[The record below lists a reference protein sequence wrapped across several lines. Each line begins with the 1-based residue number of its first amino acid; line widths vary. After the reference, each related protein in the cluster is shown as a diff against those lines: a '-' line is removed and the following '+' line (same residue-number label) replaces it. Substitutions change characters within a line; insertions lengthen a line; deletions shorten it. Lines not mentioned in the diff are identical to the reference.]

1 LRLTAVDLAP
11 VAERGMG
18 TAGQEFGPEEIAQLL
33 ERWRPEVLRRM
44 RARRLWRNAPPA
56 DHEDQFQDVALVLC
70 TRVFRSEEHLRRAL
84 WTGLG
89 FRARDFWKAGRRRE
103 LPVADFFDDVR
114 AGTSWDG
121 VAEDAATAADGR
133 YVDDCLSELDARERA
148 VYRLAHG
155 EELSRRKVATA
166 LGITDADVLR
176 ALHSAQLKVDRFA
189 LLFVSDRLCARRAEA
204 IGALARLEARGG
216 DLEQARA
223 HLAHCRD
230 CLLAF
235 RTQRAALGRRV
246 ASVLPMPAVALAGAA
261 AGHAGMRL
269 GHARDLAAAAKRH
282 ASALAG
288 RGPKTS
294 MGAEAVAGAGA
305 SGAAAT
311 KVAIGL
317 CVTAAAGGGAVCAQT
332 FGLFTDPTHPK
343 AKTARVHH
351 AHARTAVRDAAALA
365 ATHDP
370 PPAPAQAA
378 TAASTPTAPQ
388 SAPSVARKTHA
399 ASSQPSQSKQEFFDA
414 ANGSGAPAAPTKPS
428 SVHSASSGGGGLRS
442 SGSSGGSSG
451 GGGSEFFGG

>member
-1 LRLTAVDLAP
+1 MRLSAVDLAP

-114 AGTSWDG
+114 AAASCDG

-133 YVDDCLSELDARERA
+133 YLDDCLSELDARERA
-148 VYRLAHG
+148 VYRLVRG

-189 LLFVSDRLCARRAEA
+189 LLFVSDRLCARRAA
-204 IGALARLEARGG
+204 AVGALARAEARGA
-216 DLEQARA
+216 DIEQARA

-235 RTQRAALGRRV
+235 RRQRAALGRRV
-246 ASVLPMPAVALAGAA
+246 ASVLPMPVIALAGKA
-261 AGHAGMRL
+261 AGHAGTRL
-269 GHARDLAAAAKRH
+269 AHAHDLAVAAKRQ
-282 ASALAG
+282 AYALAG

-311 KVAIGL
+311 KLAISL

-332 FGLFTDPTHPK
+332 LGLFADPPHPE

-351 AHARTAVRDAAALA
+351 TRTTTARRDTAALA

-370 PPAPAQAA
+370 PPAPAEPARAQ
-378 TAASTPTAPQ
+378 STPTTPK
-388 SAPSVARKTHA
+388 STPPVAHRTHA

-414 ANGSGAPAAPTKPS
+414 PNGSGAPAPSTKSS
-428 SVHSASSGGGGLRS
+428 SVHSASSGS
-442 SGSSGGSSG
+442 SGLHSNGSTGGSSG

>member
-1 LRLTAVDLAP
+1 MVRLTAVDLAP

-33 ERWRPEVLRRM
+33 ERWRPEVLRGM

-103 LPVADFFDDVR
+103 LPVADFFEDVR

-121 VAEDAATAADGR
+121 VVEDAATAADGR

-189 LLFVSDRLCARRAEA
+189 LLFVSDRLCARRAA
-204 IGALARLEARGG
+204 AVGALARSEAHGV

-235 RTQRAALGRRV
+235 RTQQAALGRRV
-246 ASVLPMPAVALAGAA
+246 ASVLPMPVIALAGAA

-269 GHARDLAAAAKRH
+269 GHARELAVATKRH
-282 ASALAG
+282 AHALAG

-311 KVAIGL
+311 KLAISL

-332 FGLFTDPTHPK
+332 FGLFTDPPAPK
-343 AKTARVHH
+343 EKTARVR
-351 AHARTAVRDAAALA
+351 HARATTGVRDTAALA

-370 PPAPAQAA
+370 PAPAQPASSQSPPP
-378 TAASTPTAPQ
+378 TPKSTP
-388 SAPSVARKTHA
+388 VAHRTHA
-399 ASSQPSQSKQEFFDA
+399 ASSQPSPSKQEFFDA
-414 ANGSGAPAAPTKPS
+414 PNGSGAPAAPTQS
-428 SVHSASSGGGGLRS
+428 NSVHSASSGSGGLRS
-442 SGSSGGSSG
+442 SGASGGSSG
-451 GGGSEFFGG
+451 GGESEFFGG